1 MNALPVW
8 NEDFTVR
15 HTEVS
20 REGNLRIDTFFDYM
34 QEAAANHAANLG
46 CGLADLEKHGMMW
59 VLSRLRLRIFR
70 TPGIG
75 ERITVT
81 TWPSGV
87 DKLFAT
93 REFILT
99 IGDEQIAAGSSFWLL
114 LDRARMRP
122 LRVLESLPIPLP
134 DNSGR
139 ERVFTDLPKLPRR
152 ECSDPLP
159 LTVTESQIDVNRH
172 MNNARYIARLFDWL
186 SVHLGAAPVVS
197 EIQANFLMG
206 TAPESVLTVSGS
218 AENGVWYIEESV
230 DSVPHFQAEVRL

>member
-20 REGNLRIDTFFDYM
+20 REGKLRIDTFFDYM
-34 QEAAANHAANLG
+34 QEAAANHATNLG

-59 VLSRLRLRIFR
+59 VLSRLRLRILR

-139 ERVFTDLPKLPRR
+139 ERVFSDLPKLPRR

-186 SVHLGAAPVVS
+186 SVCLGAAPVVS
-197 EIQANFLMG
+197 EIQANFLIG
-206 TAPESVLTVSGS
+206 TAPESVLTVSGG
-218 AENGVWYIEESV
+218 ETDGVWYIEESV
-230 DSVPHFQAEVRL
+230 DSVPHLQAEVRL

>member
-1 MNALPVW
+1 MNVW
-8 NEDFTVR
+8 NEKFTVR

-20 REGNLRIDTFFDYM
+20 REGKLRIDAFFDYM
-34 QEAAANHAANLG
+34 QEAAANHATDLG
-46 CGLADLEKHGMMW
+46 CGLADLETRGMMW
-59 VLSRLRLRIFR
+59 VLSRLRLRIYR

-75 ERITVT
+75 ERIAVT

-99 IGDEQIAAGSSFWLL
+99 AGDEQIAAGSSFWLL

-122 LRVLESLPIPLP
+122 LRVPESLPIPLP

-139 ERVFTDLPKLPRR
+139 ERVFADLPKLPRR
-152 ECSDPLP
+152 ECADPLP

-172 MNNARYIARLFDWL
+172 MNNARYVARLFDWL
-186 SVHLGAAPVVS
+186 AVRLGSAPVVS
-197 EIQANFLMG
+197 EIQANFLIG

-218 AENGVWYIEESV
+218 ETDGVWYIEESV
-230 DSVPHFQAEVRL
+230 DSVPHFQAEIRL